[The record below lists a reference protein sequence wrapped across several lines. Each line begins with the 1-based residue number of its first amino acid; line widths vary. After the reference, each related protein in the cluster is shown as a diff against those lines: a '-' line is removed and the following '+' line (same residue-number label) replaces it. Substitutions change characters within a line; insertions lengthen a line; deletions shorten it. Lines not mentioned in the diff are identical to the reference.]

1 LGTVSGASKC
11 RIKANLG
18 RTRRYAG
25 NVPPLPSDHLVE
37 PFVQPATTAGQIESD
52 VAAQAS
58 RLANNDVKQWSQPRV
73 FGGAVR
79 VRF

>member
-1 LGTVSGASKC
+1 
-11 RIKANLG
+11 
-18 RTRRYAG
+18 
-25 NVPPLPSDHLVE
+25 VPPLPSDHLVE